1 MSTITECDRCNS
13 IKINNTP
20 DMGGRRMSVQV
31 PADLVFA
38 ADSLFGAMCRDG
50 ETSPGLDLRRTV
62 SGSGGT
68 MWVATYGGIKAA
80 SYTPWGA
87 IAFLGNKIAARD
99 TA

>member
-1 MSTITECDRCNS
+1 MSTATECDRCDS

-20 DMGGRRMSVQV
+20 GIGGESLAVQV

-38 ADSLFGAMCRDG
+38 ADNLFGVMCRDG
-50 ETSPGLDLRRTV
+50 ETSPGLDVRRTV
-62 SGSGGT
+62 SGTGGA

-87 IAFLGNKIAARD
+87 VAFLGNKIAARE
-99 TA
+99 AV